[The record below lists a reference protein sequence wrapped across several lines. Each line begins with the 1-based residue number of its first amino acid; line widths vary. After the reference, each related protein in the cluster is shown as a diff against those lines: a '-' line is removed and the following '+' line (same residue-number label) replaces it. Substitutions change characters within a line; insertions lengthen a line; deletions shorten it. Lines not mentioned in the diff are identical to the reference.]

1 MFNKYIIKTIKLF
14 LLSSFISF
22 TFSQIVPNDLF
33 QPKLNRIM
41 NDTYENWETLSFFNN
56 YDIYNEQNKNL
67 KISTLR
73 HSLSLQSSNNNFSVL
88 SFNQIVK
95 NSFFGYSYISISN
108 KNVFM
113 IPNHQESE
121 NINFKNN
128 SNIFNTISSGFGYKN
143 DWAMLKISKGREN
156 WGAGEHI
163 QLALSNSAEPY
174 NYLTLGSNYRSV
186 RVKYIH
192 GFLES
197 LSDSLNRFITS
208 RGIEW
213 TNKKSLIIGLS
224 ETVVY
229 SGIGRSIDL
238 GYFNPISSHTEV
250 ELNNRLNVIGDGNSN
265 AVWQFHMDALIK
277 KRYRISLNYLI
288 DEFVFDPDQQIG
300 KEHGL
305 AYSLRI
311 SKNIRNNKD
320 EFFTIYGKMVRVG
333 TPTFRH
339 GNGGNNFI
347 NKIYPLGWLRGSDSE
362 EFSIGINFSDKTSLL
377 YNLNSGITHSGD
389 ENIRFRPLDRYK
401 DYQKGSYPSGNVK
414 KIMFLNTSIN
424 WYLNKFLSTMIL
436 LNINDNKSSL
446 FLLELKLSI
455 PFYYK
460 LH

>member
-1 MFNKYIIKTIKLF
+1 
-14 LLSSFISF
+14 
-22 TFSQIVPNDLF
+22 
-33 QPKLNRIM
+33 
-41 NDTYENWETLSFFNN
+41 
-56 YDIYNEQNKNL
+56 
-67 KISTLR
+67 
-73 HSLSLQSSNNNFSVL
+73 
-88 SFNQIVK
+88 
-95 NSFFGYSYISISN
+95 
-108 KNVFM
+108 
-113 IPNHQESE
+113 
-121 NINFKNN
+121 
-128 SNIFNTISSGFGYKN
+128 
-143 DWAMLKISKGREN
+143 
-156 WGAGEHI
+156 
-163 QLALSNSAEPY
+163 
-174 NYLTLGSNYRSV
+174 
-186 RVKYIH
+186 
-192 GFLES
+192 
-197 LSDSLNRFITS
+197 
-208 RGIEW
+208 
-213 TNKKSLIIGLS
+213 
-224 ETVVY
+224 
-229 SGIGRSIDL
+229 
-238 GYFNPISSHTEV
+238 
-250 ELNNRLNVIGDGNSN
+250 
-265 AVWQFHMDALIK
+265 MDALIK